1 MSIIFPI
8 QLLPLIEYLNK
19 NKLIGNKYKDYKDWE
34 KVYHIIVSKNHL
46 TEAGYLEIMKIK

>member
-19 NKLIGNKYKDYKDWE
+19 NELIGNKYKDYKDWE
-34 KVYHIIVSKNHL
+34 KVYHIIV
-46 TEAGYLEIMKIK
+46 